1 MKRSFVW
8 IIISVLILSCF
19 NFRLSSAFAGE
30 EDLMAVALNEVH
42 LTKDKIFFTDSG
54 IDRVYGKDPFR
65 LPFFNNQLKKP
76 LGTPAF
82 LKSTSNYL
90 LARKTSDTAKGLYP
104 LRDSIWIGSY
114 RLGYLVSSYAEYEPN
129 FAYQLTPINPLLYAI
144 ADIYRLSGKTLGESS
159 FLYIK
164 SKCETIPLETQ
175 KEVALLLYYE
185 MDFKLNRDKA
195 FSAFSMEECSQAF
208 RNPAALL
215 MEDLF
220 DQQTYRIARDYN
232 YSQLF
237 FSAVQMGKA
246 LDLFSKKIP
255 DLQWPSDLNFEWNTP
270 WGWILLRDEADHT
283 YYEREILLSF
293 DLGGND
299 TYINNGGSTAS
310 WYNPISI
317 VMDCQGDD
325 VYKTMDETVYSQGSG
340 VFGFGALLDF
350 EGNDHYEAKQYA
362 QGFGC
367 FGIGLLWDQQGN
379 DSYQSIYV
387 SQGCGIYG
395 IGHLMDLSGMDKYD
409 MYTFGQGFGYIRGY
423 GCLLDITGDDSYIA
437 NDTDVA
443 GNNPQSSDHNTSFC
457 QGAGFGRRAD
467 LSEGN
472 SISGGI
478 GLLVDGEGSDS
489 YFCGVFGQGTGYWA
503 GTGYLYD
510 GKGDDQYRGV
520 WYVQG
525 GAAHFGIGALFDDEG
540 NDQYNAL
547 MNMAQGAGHDL
558 SLGFLLDKQGDDT
571 YTSPNLAL
579 GGGNDNGMG
588 FFVDFGGDDVYNLR
602 NKNAINLGKANYSK
616 GLWGSWRDSEL
627 CMGIFIEHGG
637 QDIYQL
643 IDGNGKVVDKISFAE
658 NNTTWHYFQE
668 GAPLCTI
675 GIPLSMG
682 AGVDSET
689 GTLTDFLP

>member
-1 MKRSFVW
+1 MQRKAMVW
-8 IIISVLILSCF
+8 ILTVVLGCGF
-19 NFRLSSAFAGE
+19 FGFQPRTTQAEE
-30 EDLMAVALNEVH
+30 EDLMTLVLNEIQ
-42 LTKDKIFFTDSG
+42 LTKEKVFFTENG
-54 IDRVYGKDPFR
+54 IEKTYGKDAFR

-76 LGTPAF
+76 LNTPAF

-90 LARKTSDTAKGLYP
+90 IARKTADPSKGLYP
-104 LRDSIWIGSY
+104 IRDSIWMGSY
-114 RLGYLVSSYAEYEPN
+114 RLGYTVASYAQYEPN
-129 FAYQLTPINPLLYAI
+129 FAYQLSPTLPLLYAI
-144 ADIYRLSGKTLGESS
+144 ADIYRLSGKTLGEGN

-164 SKCETIPLETQ
+164 AKCETIPLDTQ
-175 KEVALLLYYE
+175 KEIALLLYYA

-195 FSAFSMEECSQAF
+195 FMAFSMEDCSKAF

-215 MEDLF
+215 MEDSF
-220 DQQTYRIARDYN
+220 DPLTYLIAKDYN

-246 LDLFSKKIP
+246 LDLFSQKMNGLEWP
-255 DLQWPSDLNFEWNTP
+255 DDLAFEWNTP
-270 WGWILLRDEADHT
+270 WGWILLRGEEDHT

-299 TYINNGGSTAS
+299 TYIGNAGATAS
-310 WYNPISI
+310 WFNPVSI
-317 VMDCQGDD
+317 VMDCVGDD
-325 VYKTMDETVYSQGSG
+325 IYKTTDETVYSQGSG
-340 VFGFGALLDF
+340 VFGLGMLLDY

-367 FGIGLLWDQQGN
+367 FGVGVLWDQAGN
-379 DSYQSIYV
+379 DSYQSTYV

-395 IGHLMDLSGMDKYD
+395 IGQLTDLSGFDKYD

-423 GCLLDITGDDSYIA
+423 GCLLDYTGDDSYVA
-437 NDTDVA
+437 NDSDVA

-472 SISGGI
+472 SISGGF
-478 GLLVDGEGSDS
+478 GMLVDAEGSDS

-503 GTGYLYD
+503 GTGYLCD
-510 GKGDDQYRGV
+510 SKGDDTYRGV

-525 GAAHFGIGALFDDEG
+525 GAAHFGIGALFDDAG
-540 NDQYNAL
+540 NDVYNAL

-558 SLGFLLDKQGDDT
+558 SLGFLLDKEGDDV

-588 FFVDFGGDDVYNLR
+588 FFVDFAGNDVYNLR
-602 NKNAINLGKANYSK
+602 SKNAINLGKANYSK
-616 GLWGSWRDSEL
+616 ALWGSWRDSEFCL
-627 CMGIFIEHGG
+627 GLFFEHGG
-637 QDIYQL
+637 TDTYQI
-643 IDGNGKVVDKISFAE
+643 IDKDGKVTEKVDFAD
-658 NNTTWHYFQE
+658 NDTTWKYNQKE
-668 GAPLCTI
+668 TT
-675 GIPLSMG
+675 LSMG
-682 AGVDSET
+682 AGIDTET
-689 GTLTDFLP
+689 GTLKGFLP